1 MLTLRRRTMLGL
13 VYPAL
18 ASLGAAACSYAY
30 GHDGSLGEEQEPLTV
45 TQTFRDGFSG
55 YNGTADTYVAQKTP
69 TSNYGSATACHLDG
83 DDARNDEDKSCLL
96 RWALSGVPTDARV
109 TSASITLRVL
119 DAGDTYQLYA
129 LNRSFNEAEAT
140 WNHAAS
146 GSAWGSEGARA
157 ATDRGPEIG
166 SLSGS
171 SGSKTIKLNAAG
183 IAMVQGWVD
192 GTNHGIVIANPNPKT
207 NRNGGSELASSE
219 HGTSSYRPQLSIT
232 YTTSAGSGM
241 PALRR

>member
-1 MLTLRRRTMLGL
+1 MSGL
-13 VYPAL
+13 VYPVL
-18 ASLGAAACSYAY
+18 AGLGTAACSYAY
-30 GHDGSLGEEQEPLTV
+30 GHDGSVGEEPEPLTV

-55 YNGTADTYVAQKTP
+55 YSGTTDTYVAQKTP
-69 TSNYGSATACHLDG
+69 TTNYGSAAACYLDR
-83 DDARNDEDKSCLL
+83 DDGSHDEDKSCLI
-96 RWALSGVPTDARV
+96 RWALSGVPTDAVV

-119 DAGDTYQLYA
+119 DAGDPYQLYA

-140 WNHAAS
+140 WNDAAR
-146 GSAWGSEGARA
+146 GSTWGWQGARA

-166 SLSGS
+166 SLSGG

-192 GTNHGIVIANPNPKT
+192 GTNHGILIANHKT
-207 NRNGGSELASSE
+207 NHNRGSELASSE

-232 YTTSAGSGM
+232 YTTNAGSGM
-241 PALRR
+241 AVPLKR